1 MVKRHVVGCLE
12 ELRNIEARVANG
24 GRNFGQRQFASG
36 VLQGHI
42 RHEVLRRD

>member
-1 MVKRHVVGCLE
+1 MVKGDMVGRLE

-24 GRNFGQRQFASG
+24 GWNFGQRQFASG